1 MWDRRRSS
9 HPKILVDD
17 VLGLAPRTKEDGE
30 KIKYVRDLGL
40 PKGIGDQLIASTR
53 DFAMR
58 YWIIDNSGSMKAQSG
73 HRVVRGAGGREGM
86 VACSRWEELGEGIK
100 WHAAMAAHLHAPTEF
115 RLLNAPS
122 GFAGK
127 TVACGYGDGDSEV
140 ELVDRMIQSEP
151 DGATPLCQAIRQVTA
166 EIRSRE
172 ASLRGA
178 GKRAVVVI
186 ASDGAASDGDVHAA
200 LRPLKSLPAWVVVR
214 LCTDDDAVVQYW
226 NRVDEDLELDMDV
239 LDDLAGEAAEVTE
252 ANPFLTYAAPM
263 HRLREW
269 GTAVKLFDL
278 LDERKLAIA
287 ELLQLAQL
295 IFGDA
300 ADDLPRPELDYEAF
314 ARALDDVQ
322 KSVGLV
328 WDPLRNRN
336 RPYFDLKKL
345 HKSYSDESSCFVM

>member
-1 MWDRRRSS
+1 M
-9 HPKILVDD
+9 
-17 VLGLAPRTKEDGE
+17 T
-30 KIKYVRDLGL
+30 
-40 PKGIGDQLIASTR
+40 
-53 DFAMR
+53 
-58 YWIIDNSGSMKAQSG
+58 
-73 HRVVRGAGGREGM
+73 
-86 VACSRWEELGEGIK
+86 CSRWEELGDGIR

-115 RLLNAPS
+115 RLLNAPP
-122 GFAGK
+122 GFCGK
-127 TVACGYGDGDSEV
+127 STACGYGDGDSEV
-140 ELVDRMIQSEP
+140 ELVERMIASEP
-151 DGATPLCQAIRQVTA
+151 SGSTPLCAAIRQVTA

-226 NRVDEDLELDMDV
+226 NQVDEDLELDMDV

-278 LDERKLAIA
+278 LDERRLAMNEI
-287 ELLQLAQL
+287 LQLAQL

-300 ADDLPRPELDYEAF
+300 ADDLPSPQLDYKAF
-314 ARALDDVQ
+314 TRALDDVQ
-322 KSVGLV
+322 RSVGLV

-345 HKSYSDESSCFVM
+345 DRSYSDQGSCTFM

>member
-1 MWDRRRSS
+1 
-9 HPKILVDD
+9 
-17 VLGLAPRTKEDGE
+17 
-30 KIKYVRDLGL
+30 
-40 PKGIGDQLIASTR
+40 
-53 DFAMR
+53 
-58 YWIIDNSGSMKAQSG
+58 
-73 HRVVRGAGGREGM
+73 
-86 VACSRWEELGEGIK
+86 
-100 WHAAMAAHLHAPTEF
+100 
-115 RLLNAPS
+115 
-122 GFAGK
+122 
-127 TVACGYGDGDSEV
+127 
-140 ELVDRMIQSEP
+140 MIQSEP

-200 LRPLKSLPAWVVVR
+200 LRPLNSTWTCSTTWR
-214 LCTDDDAVVQYW
+214 GGGGHG
-226 NRVDEDLELDMDV
+226 
-239 LDDLAGEAAEVTE
+239 GE
-252 ANPFLTYAAPM
+252 PFLTYAAPM

-269 GTAVKLFDL
+269 GTSVKLFDL

>member
-17 VLGLAPRTKEDGE
+17 VLGLAPRRASPRPEPSPRARDPPPRRTKEDGE

-127 TVACGYGDGDSEV
+127 TARLLGVRSFRRV
-140 ELVDRMIQSEP
+140 
-151 DGATPLCQAIRQVTA
+151 LC
-166 EIRSRE
+166 
-172 ASLRGA
+172 
-178 GKRAVVVI
+178 
-186 ASDGAASDGDVHAA
+186 
-200 LRPLKSLPAWVVVR
+200 
-214 LCTDDDAVVQYW
+214 
-226 NRVDEDLELDMDV
+226 
-239 LDDLAGEAAEVTE
+239 
-252 ANPFLTYAAPM
+252 
-263 HRLREW
+263 
-269 GTAVKLFDL
+269 
-278 LDERKLAIA
+278 
-287 ELLQLAQL
+287 
-295 IFGDA
+295 
-300 ADDLPRPELDYEAF
+300 
-314 ARALDDVQ
+314 
-322 KSVGLV
+322 
-328 WDPLRNRN
+328 
-336 RPYFDLKKL
+336 
-345 HKSYSDESSCFVM
+345 

>member
-1 MWDRRRSS
+1 MNANQPTEAQVMWDRRRSS

-17 VLGLAPRTKEDGE
+17 VLGLAPRKEDGE

-127 TVACGYGDGDSEV
+127 T
-140 ELVDRMIQSEP
+140 
-151 DGATPLCQAIRQVTA
+151 AIRQVTA

-226 NRVDEDLELDMDV
+226 NGVDKGMDMDV

-269 GTAVKLFDL
+269 GTSRSSSSATLPTTC
-278 LDERKLAIA
+278 
-287 ELLQLAQL
+287 
-295 IFGDA
+295 A
-300 ADDLPRPELDYEAF
+300 AELDYEAF